1 MFKYIA
7 FQLKKCEKFLTKK
20 LKDYPS
26 SDIIVLLQTNHKR
39 KDNLTM
45 ILTQNFK
52 NLNTKAI
59 FSSNNI
65 SSNVNFTFIEYFK
78 NKIGF
83 KSLLEKFV
91 SYTKYHNAK
100 YTPSLIL
107 DFIIDSSILG
117 FSRFSHMDDLRND
130 FAYQEI
136 KGIPIPSETTCR
148 TLLTALPESTC
159 EELRALN
166 MELLNLKALNEEPR
180 EIMIDFDDTVCTVF
194 GSQEGSVVGYNPRY
208 KGRPSFKEKIGMIS
222 GTNELLNVTLEE
234 GNHHSNHNF
243 LDFLKNI
250 IASLPKNW
258 VLKRIRLDKGFFD
271 EKLFNFCEENCIE
284 YNVKAKMYNSIKSAV
299 SYVENLP
306 QYYTW
311 DEINSIYSV
320 TEIVMPLPKWEK
332 ARRFV
337 IIRKRIKNPSTQ
349 LSLYDDEFQYNYQA
363 VITNIDDL
371 SPRDIFSD
379 YNKRCNVE
387 NKIDDL
393 KTGFHFDQNSLLNKK
408 ANELFLLL
416 KMIAY
421 NLQNWFKTSIMP
433 EEFKQSEIN
442 TLRRV
447 FFKVPGNLAGVGRY
461 RHIKF
466 SINKRL
472 EKIIS
477 HVNNRLNQF
486 APQLQ

>member
-1 MFKYIA
+1 
-7 FQLKKCEKFLTKK
+7 
-20 LKDYPS
+20 
-26 SDIIVLLQTNHKR
+26 
-39 KDNLTM
+39 M
-45 ILTQNFK
+45 ILTQNSK
-52 NLNTKAI
+52 KLNTKAK
-59 FSSNNI
+59 FCANNI
-65 SSNVNFTFIEYFK
+65 SSNVNFTFIECFK

-83 KSLLEKFV
+83 KTLLEKSV
-91 SYTKYHNAK
+91 SYNKHHNAK
-100 YTPSLIL
+100 HTTGSIL

-117 FSRFSHMDDLRND
+117 FSRFSLMEDLRND
-130 FAYQEI
+130 STYQEI
-136 KGIPIPSETTCR
+136 KGVPIPSETTCR
-148 TLLTALPESTC
+148 TLLTTLPENTC
-159 EELRALN
+159 EELRTLN
-166 MELLNLKALNEEPR
+166 MELLNLQALNEEPR

-208 KGRPSFKEKIGMIS
+208 KGRPSFKEKIAMIS

-243 LDFLKNI
+243 LDFLKNV
-250 IASLPKNW
+250 IASLPKKW

-284 YNVKAKMYNSIKSAV
+284 YVVKAKMYNSLKSAV
-299 SYVENLP
+299 NYVEHLP
-306 QYYTW
+306 QYYAW

-337 IIRKRIKNPSTQ
+337 IIRKRIKTSSTQ

-363 VITNIDDL
+363 IVTNIDDL
-371 SPRDIFSD
+371 VAREVFSD

-393 KTGFHFDQNSLLNKK
+393 KTGFYFDQNSLLNKK

-447 FFKVPGNLAGVGRY
+447 FFKVPGNLSGSGRY

-466 SINKRL
+466 AINKRL
-472 EKIIS
+472 EKIICF
-477 HVNNRLNQF
+477 VNKRLNNF
-486 APQLQ
+486 TLQLE